1 MDYIYKSQSL
11 TIHNINGLY
20 VINSS
25 YNNYIHHCLDSLN
38 IKPEKNAIS
47 SEIKIQ
53 LDSIISLQDYL
64 DNKPDKLLDVDNVN
78 FIIQDVVNQIQYLEG
93 NNKTVSYFS
102 IRDFLILNNTS
113 CLFIGLDKL
122 YDFNKQGKYNL
133 QDIIKNKSDG
143 FMSPELLSVT
153 KIPSS
158 IHYKS
163 CYYSFGLLLLKIF
176 IDVDLTNIKD
186 YAEKS
191 KSIHGLPCY
200 WFIQNTLEK
209 ITSDRHILFI

>member
-11 TIHNINGLY
+11 TIRNINELY
-20 VINSS
+20 IINSS
-25 YNNYIHHCLDSLN
+25 YNNYIHHCLHSLN

>member
-11 TIHNINGLY
+11 TIRNINGLY

-209 ITSDRHILFI
+209 TTSDRHILFI